1 MSVDS
6 VYKYIVFDV
15 IRNIKSNIK
24 NDSDTENVDESIIDE
39 IQTMWLDRLTQT
51 GAISNQND
59 PDETTATT
67 TTTTQPQ
74 STLSTV
80 EQENVRNT
88 LNSLIQLNNKS
99 QTTTTTTTSTFGNP
113 QQYLPP
119 QKEVS
124 NGTSPT
130 MNSSNGSNNN
140 NNSSNSSNNNLP
152 SSLRSIM
159 NPMPQNDGTLDESDN
174 DDDNN
179 NNDNEN
185 NKDNIDKLIIDGFKK
200 NFNFNGDEVIPQNDG
215 LNDDDDL
222 DDEEIGGG
230 GGKVEEDSL
239 GSDLDDDDDDDP
251 DPIIEHFVLCQYEKV
266 SRIKNKRK
274 CNFKDGIMHLNGKD
288 TLFNKA
294 NGEMIWN

>member
-51 GAISNQND
+51 GAISQND
-59 PDETTATT
+59 PDETTAA

-80 EQENVRNT
+80 EHENVRNT
-88 LNSLIQLNNKS
+88 LNSLIQLNNNKS

-130 MNSSNGSNNN
+130 MNSSNS
-140 NNSSNSSNNNLP
+140 NNSSNNNNLP

-179 NNDNEN
+179 NNNNDNDNDNEN

-230 GGKVEEDSL
+230 GSKVEEDSL